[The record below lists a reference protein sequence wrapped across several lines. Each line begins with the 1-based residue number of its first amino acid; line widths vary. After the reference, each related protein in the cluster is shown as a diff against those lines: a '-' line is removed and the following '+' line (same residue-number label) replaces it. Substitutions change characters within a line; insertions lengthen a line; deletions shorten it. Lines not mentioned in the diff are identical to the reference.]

1 MSNLTNLFKQVLGIL
16 DFFGHNILVPILFAI
31 ALIPFIYGLVNYLVL
46 GPGDEEKKEQGRGQL
61 FKANVY
67 LIIAT
72 LVWAVFWSFSWLG
85 ENFSLPSLNPSP
97 EIEGKEKIQPI
108 PNTPLR

>member
-1 MSNLTNLFKQVLGIL
+1 MSNLTDLFKQVLNGL
-16 DFFGHNILVPILFAI
+16 DFFGHNILVPVLFAI
-31 ALIPFIYGLVNYLVL
+31 ALIPFIYGLFNYLVF
-46 GPGDEEKKEQGRGQL
+46 GPSDEEKKEQGRGQL

-72 LVWAVFWSFSWLG
+72 LVWTVFWSFSWLG
-85 ENFSLPSLNPSP
+85 TNFSLPSLNPNP
-97 EIEGKEKIQPI
+97 KIEQEEKIQPI